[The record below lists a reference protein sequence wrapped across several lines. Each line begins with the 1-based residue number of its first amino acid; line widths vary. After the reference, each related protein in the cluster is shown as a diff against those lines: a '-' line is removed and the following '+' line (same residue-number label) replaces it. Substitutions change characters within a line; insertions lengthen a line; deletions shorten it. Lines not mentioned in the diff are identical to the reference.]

1 MIPLSKRGGMPMAR
15 TDEFS
20 SFDATALASLV
31 RERQVKA
38 IELVEVAIER
48 IERLNPTLN
57 AVVTPMYEQALA
69 AAIDKLPDGPF
80 TGVPFL
86 LKDLGAPCAGVRMTM
101 ASAFMRNFV
110 PDHDSE
116 LVARLKRAG
125 LIILGKTNTPELGIL
140 PTTEPRL
147 FGATRNPWDIHRTPG
162 GSSGGSAAAVA
173 ARFVPMAH
181 GNDGGGSIRTP
192 ASCCGLFGLK
202 PTRARNP
209 LGPDLGDIFGGLVV
223 DHAITRSVRDSAAL
237 LDATAGPDVGDP
249 YWAPPPARP
258 FLQEVGAD
266 PGRLRI
272 ALTTR
277 TATGVKVHAD
287 CIKAVQSAAAL
298 CADLG
303 HEVAEAGPELNGE
316 LVTQTFMVLW
326 SAGCAW
332 TIEGLRLATGQSPNR
347 NEFEPLTWALY
358 EMGRQQSASS
368 YLLSLTFL
376 QRVARDIARFFLTYD
391 VWLTPTLS
399 EPPVPLGTFD
409 SPPENPLQAL
419 YRAEAFVPFT
429 PISNVTG
436 QPAMSVPLYWNAEGL
451 PVGVHFVGRFGDEAT
466 LFRLAAQLESAR
478 PWAGRRSAVSA

>member
-1 MIPLSKRGGMPMAR
+1 MAKI
-15 TDEFS
+15 DEYS
-20 SFDATALASLV
+20 SLDATALAALV
-31 RERQVKA
+31 RQRQVKA
-38 IELVEVAIER
+38 IELVDAAIER
-48 IERLNPTLN
+48 IERLNPILN
-57 AVVTPMYEQALA
+57 AVVTPMYEQARA
-69 AAIDKLPDGPF
+69 AAMGGLANGPF
-80 TGVPFL
+80 VGVPFL
-86 LKDLGAPCAGVRMTM
+86 LKDLGAPFDGVRMTM
-101 ASAFMRNFV
+101 ASAFMRNFI

-125 LIILGKTNTPELGIL
+125 LIIVGKTNAPELGIL

-147 FGATRNPWDIHRTPG
+147 FGPSHNPWDINRTPG

-173 ARFVPMAH
+173 ARLVPMAH
-181 GNDGGGSIRTP
+181 GNDGGGSIRIP

-209 LGPDLGDIFGGLVV
+209 LGPDFGDIFSGLVI
-223 DHAITRSVRDSAAL
+223 DHALTRSVRDSAAL

-272 ALTTR
+272 AFTT
-277 TATGVKVHAD
+277 TAPTGVKMHTD
-287 CIKAVQSAAAL
+287 CISAVRDAAAL
-298 CADLG
+298 CAELG
-303 HEVAEAGPELNGE
+303 HEVVEAAPEVNGE
-316 LVTQTFMVLW
+316 GVTQTFMVLW

-332 TIEGLRLATGQSPNR
+332 SIDGMGLVTGKTPTQDQ
-347 NEFEPLTWALY
+347 FEPLTWALY

-368 YLLSLTFL
+368 YLLSLVFL
-376 QRVARDIARFFLTYD
+376 QRVARDIARFFLKYD

-409 SPPENPLQAL
+409 SPPENPLQGL
-419 YRAEAFVPFT
+419 RRAEAFVPFT
-429 PISNVTG
+429 PICNATG

-466 LFRLAAQLESAR
+466 LFRIAAQLEEAR
-478 PWAGRRSAVSA
+478 PWVGRRPPVSA